1 MTSVSGILLWL
12 APYIFS
18 IAAFA
23 ILVEQ
28 ITYIKKKRSV
38 PGPNLVLPFVGN
50 AIQLVRNP
58 TEFWDQ
64 QSIMA
69 KSSGEGF
76 SVNYI
81 IGRFIVF
88 IRSTDLSHKIFANVR
103 PDGFHLI
110 GHPFGKKLF
119 GEHNLIYMMGQE
131 HKDLRRRIAPNFTPK
146 ALSTYTELQQHIILK
161 HLKSWI
167 DTPDSGTKAFP
178 LRLLCRDMNLETS
191 QNVFVG
197 PYLSGESRKRFEVD
211 YNFFNVGLM
220 KLPID
225 LPGFAFR
232 NARLAVSRLVRTL
245 AVCAEDSKTKM
256 RSGEEPTCLVD
267 FWMQEV
273 VREIVATEEAGE
285 KPPPHTG
292 STEVGGHLFDF
303 LFASQDASTS
313 SLLWAVTL
321 LDSHPEVLQRV
332 RKEVSSIWS
341 PESDQLITADQL
353 REMRYTEAVAREV
366 IRYRAPATLVPHI
379 AGVDF
384 PLTDTYTIPKGT
396 IVFPSVY
403 ESSFQ
408 GFIEPDLFDPDRFM
422 EERQED
428 RVYKKNYLA
437 FGAGPHQCV
446 GQRYAINH
454 LVLFIAMFTS
464 LFDFKRERSDG
475 CDEIA
480 YVPTICPRDD
490 CRVVVSLRCRRFPCL
505 SLSTTCEENRQVKR
519 QLSSRLR
526 LLRMQLPVR
535 VERGEIITIA
545 AYSPL
550 MVLGRAP
557 PPFPEK

>member
-1 MTSVSGILLWL
+1 MESVFAIFLWL
-12 APYIFS
+12 APYILS
-18 IAAFA
+18 VVAFV
-23 ILVEQ
+23 ILLEQ
-28 ITYIKKKRSV
+28 INYLKKKRSV
-38 PGPNLVLPFVGN
+38 PGPTLVLPFVGN
-50 AIQLVRNP
+50 AISLVRNP
-58 TEFWDQ
+58 TSFWDL
-64 QSIMA
+64 QSAMA
-69 KSSGEGF
+69 KSSGMGF

-103 PDGFHLI
+103 PDAFHLV

-146 ALSTYTELQQHIILK
+146 ALSTYTELQQHTIIK
-161 HLKSWI
+161 HLKSWLES
-167 DTPDSGTKAFP
+167 PESATKPFP

-232 NARLAVSRLVRTL
+232 NARLAVSRLVETL
-245 AVCAEDSKTKM
+245 TVCAEDSKTKM
-256 RSGEEPTCLVD
+256 KSGEEPTCLVD
-267 FWMQEV
+267 FWMQDTIRDIAAAEEV
-273 VREIVATEEAGE
+273 GE
-285 KPPPHTG
+285 KQPPHTS
-292 STEVGGHLFDF
+292 STEIGGHLFDF

-321 LDSHPEVLQRV
+321 LDSHPEVLERV
-332 RKEVSSIWS
+332 RKEVAGIWS
-341 PESDQLITADQL
+341 PESEKLITAEQL

-379 AGVDF
+379 AGEDF

-408 GFIEPDLFDPDRFM
+408 GFIDAERFEPERFM
-422 EERQED
+422 DDRQED

-437 FGAGPHQCV
+437 FGAGAHQCV

-490 CRVVVSLRCRRFPCL
+490 CKVVLSLRCRRFP
-505 SLSTTCEENRQVKR
+505 SLS
-519 QLSSRLR
+519 
-526 LLRMQLPVR
+526 
-535 VERGEIITIA
+535 
-545 AYSPL
+545 
-550 MVLGRAP
+550 
-557 PPFPEK
+557 

>member
-505 SLSTTCEENRQVKR
+505 S
-519 QLSSRLR
+519 
-526 LLRMQLPVR
+526 
-535 VERGEIITIA
+535 
-545 AYSPL
+545 
-550 MVLGRAP
+550 
-557 PPFPEK
+557 